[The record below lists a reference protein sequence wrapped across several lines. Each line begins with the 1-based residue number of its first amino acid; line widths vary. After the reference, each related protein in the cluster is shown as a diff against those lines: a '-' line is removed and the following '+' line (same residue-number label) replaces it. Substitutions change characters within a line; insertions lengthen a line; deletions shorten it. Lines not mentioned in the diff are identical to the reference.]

1 MTWALYSLMT
11 GSRGASWGESGM
23 RHLRSGA
30 SSCALTFPDQE
41 ESQARPGSH
50 SHGLEVR
57 SRLARLGSEAGG
69 RTEAGS
75 RRSWLCERS
84 RWVSLDKG
92 ENETEMAVSLLWARL
107 RLVSPPSLVRA
118 GSTDVRLLW
127 ERSRTSSDLGNEM
140 INNDLSI
147 NKPRKIY
154 IFHSCTDIKRTM
166 NTNF

>member
-1 MTWALYSLMT
+1 
-11 GSRGASWGESGM
+11 M

-30 SSCALTFPDQE
+30 ASWSLMLPDQA
-41 ESQARPGSH
+41 ESQARLGSH

-57 SRLARLGSEAGG
+57 SRLVRRGSEAGG

-84 RWVSLDKG
+84 RWVRRDSG
-92 ENETEMAVSLLWARL
+92 EKETEMAVSLLWARL

-118 GSTDVRLLW
+118 GSREVRLLW

-140 INNDLSI
+140 INNDVSI
-147 NKPRKIY
+147 NKPREI
-154 IFHSCTDIKRTM
+154 
-166 NTNF
+166 